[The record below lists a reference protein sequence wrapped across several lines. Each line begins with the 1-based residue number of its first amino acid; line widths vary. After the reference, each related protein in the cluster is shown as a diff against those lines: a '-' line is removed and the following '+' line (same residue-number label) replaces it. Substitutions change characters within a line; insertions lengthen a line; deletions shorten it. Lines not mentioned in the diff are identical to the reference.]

1 MKKEEKPTKEDEN
14 AKVKRSS
21 KSAGL
26 KGDKVNSKQE
36 SKDEDP
42 HLQEFLE
49 VMQPR
54 SKSKLWANDTLT
66 APSLARSKKDANK
79 QSQRKEKSQ
88 KKLDADYS
96 EVDEVGKKEE
106 SLSDSEESEK
116 PDGSRNDEVMTD
128 MDYFKS
134 KVRKDWS
141 DSESSEDDDSDNES
155 DAEGG
160 KSSEDANASNI
171 LEPDD
176 REEMLNDEFS
186 RFNNGSL
193 DPADPSS
200 SIKDEKEEDLESGR
214 LFVRNL
220 PYTTT

>member
-88 KKLDADYS
+88 EKLDADDS
-96 EVDEVGKKEE
+96 ELGEAGKKEE
-106 SLSDSEESEK
+106 YLSDSVESEK

-141 DSESSEDDDSDNES
+141 DSESSEDNDSDNES